1 MKSHQNKVRI
11 AIIGAGAITEKG
23 YLPAAMDISHL
34 EVTCVVDHNLARAKQ
49 MALHFQVP
57 LALRD
62 YHELFGKVDAVVVA
76 TPPNSHPEIS
86 MDFMNAGISV
96 LCEKPLAP
104 TLAEAREMVETS
116 KNTGIHLA
124 VAMNRRLS
132 QSAQILKQLVNDD
145 LLGEITSFDAAEGY
159 EYNWPLRTGHVFLN
173 TNHRGIISDIGP
185 HLFDLL
191 LWLFDHSRAR
201 IKKCEDDNWGG
212 IEANSVIDLELVR
225 ANRTL
230 FGHVE
235 FSWTRMLHNSI
246 RIYGENGMLE
256 ASIVGGQK
264 VNYYPKGGAASGLTI
279 KKADINP
286 PIANYEFVQQ
296 LLNFIDST
304 INNHVKY
311 VPADQALA
319 PMTLIEDCYSLRK
332 INPKSWEKKG
342 LESFFRN

>member
-1 MKSHQNKVRI
+1 MKNHQNKVRI

-23 YLPAAMDISHL
+23 YLPAAMDISQL
-34 EVTCVVDHNLARAKQ
+34 EVTCVVDLNLARAKE

-62 YHELFGKVDAVVVA
+62 YHELFGEVDAVVVA
-76 TPPNSHPEIS
+76 TPPSFHPEIS

-104 TLAEAREMVETS
+104 TLAEARELVETS
-116 KNTGIHLA
+116 KKTGIHLA

-173 TNHRGIISDIGP
+173 PDHRGIISDIGI

-212 IEANSVIDLELVR
+212 IEANSVIDLELMMS
-225 ANRTL
+225 NRTIS
-230 FGHVE
+230 GHVE

-256 ASIVGGQK
+256 ASIGGGQNVK
-264 VNYYPKGGAASGLTI
+264 YYPKGGAASGLTI
-279 KKADINP
+279 SKTDVDP
-286 PIANYEFVQQ
+286 PITNYEFVQQ
-296 LLNFIDST
+296 LLNFTYSI
-304 INNHVKY
+304 IHNHVKY

-319 PMTLIEDCYSLRK
+319 PMTMIEDCYSLRK
-332 INPKSWEKKG
+332 TNPKSWEKKG